1 MTTPNLV
8 ARRATIEDLQKLM
21 PLWQEGGQPSEE
33 LGKRFQEFQVV
44 QTEAGEIEGALGL
57 QIAGQEARLH
67 HECFASTSDTD
78 AVRAKLWER
87 VQLISKNHGL
97 LRLWTQLEAPLWN
110 QSGFRPPSAEVATK
124 LPAAFAGEPRPWSV
138 VQLREDV
145 AASPT
150 IEKEFAMFKEMQQEA
165 RERLFRQ
172 ARKMKVIAGIIVV
185 VVAILVVFWAVA
197 WMKMQNARNR

>member
-1 MTTPNLV
+1 MTTPNLA

-21 PLWQEGGQPSEE
+21 PLWQEGGQPAEE

-44 QTEAGEIEGALGL
+44 QTEGGEIAGALGL
-57 QIAGQEARLH
+57 QIAGQEARLYN
-67 HECFASTSDTD
+67 ECIASTEDAG

-87 VQLISKNHGL
+87 VQMISKNHGL
-97 LRLWTQLEAPLWN
+97 LRLWTQLEAPLWSQN
-110 QSGFRPPSAEVATK
+110 GFRPPSAEVAGK
-124 LPAAFAGEPRPWSV
+124 LPAAFAGDPRPWNV
-138 VQLREDV
+138 LQLREDV

-150 IEKEFAMFKEMQQEA
+150 IEKEFAMFKEMQQEE

-197 WMKMQNARNR
+197 WMRMQAARNR